1 MNTYETIDLNDY
13 VQTGEGGTSL
23 TYTHQTRHTM
33 AKLFNLVN
41 VRSSESRHACMDG
54 RVVTNE
60 DEVSEAELAEK
71 EFLTARAVFE
81 MGIPTPE
88 PLRLVTDGQRRG
100 VEYELIS
107 NKRSFTRIISQ
118 EPERLEEISLN
129 FASMVRELHN
139 KKADTIPEQSSPTRS
154 LSRFTSVKER
164 LRRFYQEKGDL
175 VTEEYKEHALNF
187 IDKSPDADTC
197 LHGDLHIGN
206 IITDGQRNLW
216 IDLGQFSYG
225 EPEWDL
231 GWMWTICNQ
240 IDSRRSDFILHLTP
254 ETLKAHWSIFIA
266 AYLGTKDQ
274 EAIGQYTRRLM
285 PYYAVRLPYMLDL
298 LVQGRLPEDALQ
310 QLPKVIG

>member
-41 VRSSESRHACMDG
+41 
-54 RVVTNE
+54 
-60 DEVSEAELAEK
+60 EAELAEK
-71 EFLTARAVFE
+71 EFRTACAVFE

-88 PLRLVTDGQRRG
+88 PLRLVTDGERRG

-118 EPERLEEISLN
+118 EPERLEEISLA
-129 FASMVRELHN
+129 FARMARELHTQ
-139 KKADTIPEQSSPTRS
+139 KANT
-154 LSRFTSVKER
+154 SRFTSVKER

-175 VTEEYKEHALNF
+175 VTEVYKEHALNF

-206 IITDGQRNLW
+206 VITDGQRSFW

-240 IDSRRSDFILHLTP
+240 IDDKRSDFILHLTP
-254 ETLKAHWSIFIA
+254 ETLKAHWNLFIA
-266 AYLGTKDQ
+266 TYLGTNDQ

-310 QLPKVIG
+310 QLPKIIG

>member
-1 MNTYETIDLNDY
+1 MIKIMEIYKLIDLNDY

-23 TYTHQTRHTM
+23 TYTHKTRHTM

-41 VRSSESRHACMDG
+41 
-54 RVVTNE
+54 
-60 DEVSEAELAEK
+60 EAELAEK

-81 MGIPTPE
+81 MDIPTPE
-88 PLRLVTDGQRRG
+88 PLQLVTDGERRG

-118 EPERLEEISLN
+118 EPERLEEISLA
-129 FASMVRELHN
+129 FAHMARELHTQ
-139 KKADTIPEQSSPTRS
+139 KVDT
-154 LSRFTSVKER
+154 SRFTSVKER

-206 IITDGQRNLW
+206 IITDEQRNFW

-240 IDSRRSDFILHLTP
+240 IDGKRSDFILHLTP
-254 ETLKAHWSIFIA
+254 ETLKAHWNIFIA
-266 AYLGTKDQ
+266 AYLGTNDQ
-274 EAIGQYTRRLM
+274 KAIGQYTRRLM

>member
-1 MNTYETIDLNDY
+1 MNTYKQIDLNDY

-41 VRSSESRHACMDG
+41 
-54 RVVTNE
+54 
-60 DEVSEAELAEK
+60 EAELAEK

-88 PLRLVTDGQRRG
+88 PLRLVTDGERRG

-118 EPERLEEISLN
+118 EPERLEEISQT
-129 FASMVRELHN
+129 FARMTRELHAI
-139 KKADTIPEQSSPTRS
+139 KADT
-154 LSRFTSVKER
+154 SRFMSVKER

-206 IITDGQRNLW
+206 IITDERRNLW

-240 IDSRRSDFILHLTP
+240 IDDQRSDFILHLTP
-254 ETLKAHWSIFIA
+254 ETLKVHWNIFIA
-266 AYLGTKDQ
+266 AYLGTNDR

>member
-41 VRSSESRHACMDG
+41 
-54 RVVTNE
+54 
-60 DEVSEAELAEK
+60 EAELAEK

-88 PLRLVTDGQRRG
+88 PLRLVTDGERRG

-118 EPERLEEISLN
+118 EPERLEEISLA
-129 FASMVRELHN
+129 FARMARELHTQ
-139 KKADTIPEQSSPTRS
+139 KANT
-154 LSRFTSVKER
+154 SRFTSVKER

-206 IITDGQRNLW
+206 VITDGQRSFW

-240 IDSRRSDFILHLTP
+240 IDDKRSDFILHLTP
-254 ETLKAHWSIFIA
+254 ETLKAHWNLFIA
-266 AYLGTKDQ
+266 TYLGTNDQ

-310 QLPKVIG
+310 QLPKIIG

>member
-41 VRSSESRHACMDG
+41 
-54 RVVTNE
+54 
-60 DEVSEAELAEK
+60 EAELAEK
-71 EFLTARAVFE
+71 EFLTACAVFE

-88 PLRLVTDGQRRG
+88 PLRLVTDGERRG

-107 NKRSFTRIISQ
+107 DKRSFTRIISQ
-118 EPERLEEISLN
+118 EPERLEEISLA
-129 FASMVRELHN
+129 FARMARELHTQ
-139 KKADTIPEQSSPTRS
+139 KANT
-154 LSRFTSVKER
+154 SRFTSVKER

-175 VTEEYKEHALNF
+175 VTEVYKEHALNF

-206 IITDGQRNLW
+206 VITDGQRSFW

-240 IDSRRSDFILHLTP
+240 IDDKRSDFILHLTP
-254 ETLKAHWSIFIA
+254 ETLKAHWNLFIA
-266 AYLGTKDQ
+266 AYLGTNDQ

-310 QLPKVIG
+310 QLPKIIG

>member
-1 MNTYETIDLNDY
+1 MEIYKKIELNDY

-23 TYTHQTRHTM
+23 TYTHKTRHTM

-41 VRSSESRHACMDG
+41 
-54 RVVTNE
+54 
-60 DEVSEAELAEK
+60 EAELAEK

-88 PLRLVTDGQRRG
+88 PLRLVTDGERRG

-118 EPERLEEISLN
+118 EPERLEEISLA
-129 FASMVRELHN
+129 FARMARELHTQ
-139 KKADTIPEQSSPTRS
+139 KANT
-154 LSRFTSVKER
+154 SRFTSVKER

-175 VTEEYKEHALNF
+175 VTEVYKEHALNF

-206 IITDGQRNLW
+206 VITDGQRSFW

-240 IDSRRSDFILHLTP
+240 IDDKRSDFILHLTP
-254 ETLKAHWSIFIA
+254 ETLKAHWNLFIA
-266 AYLGTKDQ
+266 AYLGTNDQ

-310 QLPKVIG
+310 QLPKIIG